1 MAFFSKQARH
11 FVFLMKPY
19 RNFEKQIFVLKNFY
33 RDQLELIRMFR
44 INLVLW
50 FNQKWPVDNLIA
62 SYFRL

>member
-50 FNQKWPVDNLIA
+50 FNQK
-62 SYFRL
+62 